1 MSQKVNEIIFGNESK
16 IEGNN
21 LYVNESDFE
30 IPHGTDYNIA
40 IEELYEIQKC
50 SVNGINF
57 LELFQYDDFS
67 MWWFIYQ
74 SLIPKYKQ
82 ITNFIDKYEMDKK
95 LLLFKKL
102 ERIFIQLDQV
112 VNICFVNEKQNNLPN
127 AAINLLIN
135 ELNEKDL
142 GSLKASISQGK
153 INIFNTLNK
162 IIESKL

>member
-1 MSQKVNEIIFGNESK
+1 ME
-16 IEGNN
+16 
-21 LYVNESDFE
+21 
-30 IPHGTDYNIA
+30 
-40 IEELYEIQKC
+40 
-50 SVNGINF
+50 
-57 LELFQYDDFS
+57 
-67 MWWFIYQ
+67 
-74 SLIPKYKQ
+74 
-82 ITNFIDKYEMDKK
+82 KK

-102 ERIFIQLDQV
+102 ESIFFRLDQV
-112 VNICFVNEKQNNLPN
+112 VNICFVNEKQNNLPK